1 MNSLLMIQ
9 HNNEYLATFDW
20 HQKLDVCLCLQLTTH
35 LQINVPKIVGNSVP
49 FFKAF
54 IYYIFF
60 SYIYDKTPTNYIIF
74 FYYMYKKKCKWY
86 ILITLIEFTHS
97 TYICICFNWIFNL
110 YHALVVQPYIEWGY
124 YRRCRPSIIK
134 NIKYGQY
141 FSHKLG

>member
-1 MNSLLMIQ
+1 MIQ

-35 LQINVPKIVGNSVP
+35 LQINVPKIVGNAVP
-49 FFKAF
+49 FLKHLF
-54 IYYIFF
+54 ITYFFRTYTTRHWQTIFF
-60 SYIYDKTPTNYIIF
+60 I
-74 FYYMYKKKCKWY
+74 YYMYKKKCKWY

-97 TYICICFNWIFNL
+97 ICFNWIFNL